1 LSIGVGKFRD
11 ALAAGAAG
19 RTEHGL
25 VHVGQ
30 SANNGNPQ
38 DPLAAGNSHCADRT
52 RFGAGTHGEGCIFDI
67 AAHMH
72 GARFILD
79 GGSDPKI
86 GIPRVGAL
94 PRRKRP
100 VEQLVFRYRH
110 VSARAR

>member
-19 RTEHGL
+19 RTERGL
-25 VHVGQ
+25 FHVGQ
-30 SANNGNPQ
+30 STNNGNPP
-38 DPLAAGNSHCADRT
+38 DPLASGNPHCADRT
-52 RFGAGTHGEGCIFDI
+52 RFGACTHGVRCIFDI

-86 GIPRVGAL
+86 GIPGVGAP

-100 VEQLVFRYRH
+100 VEQLVFRHGH
-110 VSARAR
+110 VSARAA

>member
-11 ALAAGAAG
+11 ALAACAAG
-19 RTEHGL
+19 RTERGL
-25 VHVGQ
+25 FHVGQ
-30 SANNGNPQ
+30 STNNGNPP
-38 DPLAAGNSHCADRT
+38 DPLASGNPHCADRA
-52 RFGAGTHGEGCIFDI
+52 RFGACTHGVGCIFDI

-86 GIPRVGAL
+86 GIPRVGAP

-100 VEQLVFRYRH
+100 VEQLVFRHGH
-110 VSARAR
+110 VSARAA